1 MNEVMRNKNAND
13 TKPLFRHPARHRA
26 ATVPEIPEG
35 EMMPDE
41 TQEKKPTPEELMV
54 RCRI

>member
-1 MNEVMRNKNAND
+1 MRNKNAND